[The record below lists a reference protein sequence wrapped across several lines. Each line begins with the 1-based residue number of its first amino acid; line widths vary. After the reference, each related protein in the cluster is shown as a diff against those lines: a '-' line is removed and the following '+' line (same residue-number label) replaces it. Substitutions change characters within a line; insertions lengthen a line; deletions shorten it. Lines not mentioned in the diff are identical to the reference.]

1 MIKQDADSKDGKTRG
16 EATLD
21 GAIFKLYEDSKCTQR
36 AEVTDASGKTTN
48 GIYVV
53 KNGQF
58 DTDYMI
64 CGKDY
69 WLKEEKAPKDCPNG
83 VSASPCS
90 LSYALIHVGRKSA
103 TTACSEL

>member
-1 MIKQDADSKDGKTRG
+1 MWKYSQAVNERVTNTRKKASVRVIKQDADSKDGKTRG

-64 CGKDY
+64 CGVLVKY
-69 WLKEEKAPKDCPNG
+69 
-83 VSASPCS
+83 
-90 LSYALIHVGRKSA
+90 H
-103 TTACSEL
+103 TA